1 MRVILALL
9 FSFITIT
16 TFAQTAV
23 EKGDQYYEFFQYKE
37 ASRAYEEA
45 LKKERTFKNEAHILT
60 NLAYCYLYTF
70 QYGKAEE
77 VFAQLVKLGDRKP
90 LPEVY
95 LDYGNV
101 LKILGNYEKAKE
113 QFVYYGTLLQKDEYA
128 KFLDRSLNW
137 AIKNK
142 ELINP
147 NVYVGVTNLDVSGQS
162 LGYTLFEDGI
172 VFAQAKDTN
181 YSEFTTLFDLRFA
194 HQTDSVH
201 FSPANEYVASITFP
215 YNEGSPCISA
225 DGQTLYFTATA
236 AKVKKGKV
244 TTSTETSDDG
254 VSNLK
259 VYSATL
265 SNGEFG
271 DVVELP
277 FNNKEYNNLNPF
289 ITADGNMLYFVS
301 DMPGGYGGLD
311 IYKCTKLADGRWS
324 SPINLGDRVNT
335 SEHESYP
342 FMLGNDLYFAS
353 KGHVGFGGYD
363 LFKCTIGVNS
373 TISVAQN
380 LGKPFN
386 SSKDDVAL
394 IFMKDGVSGYLSSN
408 RDNVEGFDKVYYFNS
423 KYTAPAVAQV
433 VAPVKDTASKV
444 VALVKSGR
452 EGTAL
457 PKEKKTE
464 TTTVVSTPIAT
475 QLEKPAT
482 QHVFY
487 EFNSTQVSKAD
498 LALLDAVAAYWK
510 QNKRT
515 FIDLR
520 AHTDCRGSAAYNYAL
535 ATKRAKVLFN
545 HLVKLG
551 VNKNYIMI
559 TAIGEN
565 ESLKECETCEA
576 CTDEQHA
583 KNRRVDVVAK

>member
-9 FSFITIT
+9 FSFLTLSV
-16 TFAQTAV
+16 FAQTQV

-45 LKKERTFKNEAHILT
+45 LKSERTFKNEAHILT

-70 QYGKAEE
+70 QYGKAESA
-77 VFAQLVKLGDRKP
+77 FAQLVKLGDSKP

-142 ELINP
+142 ELVNP

-162 LGYTLFEDGI
+162 LGYTLFEDG
-172 VFAQAKDTN
+172 VLYAQAKDTN

-194 HQTDSVH
+194 HKTDSVH

-265 SNGEFG
+265 TNGEFG

-289 ITADGNMLYFVS
+289 ITADGNTLYYVS

-311 IYKCTKLADGRWS
+311 IYKCNKLADGRWS
-324 SPINLGDRVNT
+324 SPINLGDKVNT

-342 FMLGNDLYFAS
+342 FMVGNDLYFAS

-363 LFKCTIGVNS
+363 LFKCTIGLNL
-373 TISVAQN
+373 TISAAQN

-394 IFMKDGVSGYLSSN
+394 IFNKDGISGYLSSN
-408 RDNVEGFDKVYYFNS
+408 RDNTEGFDKVYYFNT
-423 KYTAPAVAQV
+423 KYTAPALTQV
-433 VAPVKDTASKV
+433 TTAVKDTINKA
-444 VALVKSGR
+444 VAVVKSGR

-457 PKEKKTE
+457 PKEKKISNTA
-464 TTTVVSTPIAT
+464 VASTPAP
-475 QLEKPAT
+475 EKVDKPAT
-482 QHVFY
+482 VQVYY
-487 EFNSTQVSKAD
+487 EFNSSKVTEAD
-498 LALLDAVAAYWK
+498 LASLEVMAEYWK
-510 QNKRT
+510 QNKRS

-520 AHTDCRGSAAYNYAL
+520 AHTDCRGSAEYNYAL
-535 ATKRAKVLFN
+535 ATKRAKVLYA

-551 VNKNYIMI
+551 VNKNHIMI

-565 ESLKECETCEA
+565 ESLKECDTCEA
-576 CTDEQHA
+576 CTDEQHM